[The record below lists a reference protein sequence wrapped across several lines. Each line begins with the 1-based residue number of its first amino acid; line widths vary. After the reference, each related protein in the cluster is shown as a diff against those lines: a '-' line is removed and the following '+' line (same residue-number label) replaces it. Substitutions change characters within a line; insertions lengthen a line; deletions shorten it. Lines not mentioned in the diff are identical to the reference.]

1 MVKRLL
7 LRRNHL
13 LCFALTNN
21 FLTQRLFQRIKSD
34 GRLISAVFFIYVR
47 ITTYS
52 IKFFKQIYMDRSTAR
67 LLSNKVIFSSG
78 AISVD
83 TSAKTRSSF
92 SNSLYESFS
101 FNASNFSTFGTFLTP
116 FLDTNGT
123 KLLTLGAFPV
133 TYFLPP
139 ILIK

>member
-123 KLLTLGAFPV
+123 KFPV

>member
-123 KLLTLGAFPV
+123 KLLTLVPV